1 METKDEA
8 GNMRAVVV
16 EQWGGPQ
23 ELSEREI
30 ERPEP
35 GLGEVLVRVRAAG
48 VNPVDWKTRATGSL
62 IEWGTLPAVGWDV
75 SGTVE
80 AVGPGVGV
88 FRPGDEV
95 FGMPLFPR
103 QAGGYAEYVV
113 APARHLARKPAGLT
127 HVEAAALPLAAL
139 TAWQALVD
147 TADVRPGERVLVHA
161 AAGGVG
167 HLAVQIAKTRGAHVI
182 GTASAA
188 KHALVRELGADEV
201 IDYRSVRFEDVV
213 SDVDVVLDGLGG
225 RTAERSL
232 RVLREGGRLIT
243 LPGPDDVPAA
253 PEGVRAMWM
262 LVEPDH
268 HGLREIAALVERG
281 SLKPV
286 VETVLPLAQAA
297 KAHEIGEQGRT
308 TGKIVLTVD

>member
-1 METKDEA
+1 
-8 GNMRAVVV
+8 
-16 EQWGGPQ
+16 
-23 ELSEREI
+23 
-30 ERPEP
+30 
-35 GLGEVLVRVRAAG
+35 LVRV
-48 VNPVDWKTRATGSL
+48 
-62 IEWGTLPAVGWDV
+62 
-75 SGTVE
+75 
-80 AVGPGVGV
+80 
-88 FRPGDEV
+88 
-95 FGMPLFPR
+95 
-103 QAGGYAEYVV
+103 
-113 APARHLARKPAGLT
+113 
-127 HVEAAALPLAAL
+127 
-139 TAWQALVD
+139 
-147 TADVRPGERVLVHA
+147 
-161 AAGGVG
+161 
-167 HLAVQIAKTRGAHVI
+167 
-182 GTASAA
+182 
-188 KHALVRELGADEV
+188 LGADEV

-281 SLKPV
+281 GLKPV